1 MKLDPILPIWL
12 MAIICVGLL
21 VLKRKGI
28 VPYIR
33 QIVIVLL
40 LFCINLR
47 IMIPDQN
54 HVVKEP
60 KIDAYVL
67 FVLDDTLSM
76 LADDMPDDQT
86 RLECAV
92 NDCGYIVDKLGGSS
106 FGVISFNNQA
116 QILTPYTNDPSHIK
130 SMLKTVTPLE
140 EHYAQGSSFNLCQ
153 ELIVEQIEVVKEKED
168 TNVYVFFISDGENNK
183 DEKIDSFKDVGK
195 HIDGG
200 AVLGYGTSKGGNMTI
215 KTKTAGGIREEI
227 IRDSD
232 GNKAVSK
239 LDEKNLNQIAD
250 EMGVEYVNVKESSDV
265 DATINGILDNVK
277 VTQQEKTEVAY
288 LETYYYF
295 LPPLII
301 LLLWDFVHFK
311 RKV

>member
-1 MKLDPILPIWL
+1 MKVDPILPIWL
-12 MAIICVGLL
+12 MAILCVGLL

-28 VPYIR
+28 IPFIR

-40 LFCINLR
+40 LFAINLR

-54 HVVKEP
+54 HVIKEP

-76 LADDMPDDQT
+76 LADDMPDDKT

-92 NDCGYIVDKLGGSS
+92 EDCNYIVEKLGGSS
-106 FGVISFNNQA
+106 FGIISFNNQA

-140 EHYAQGSSFNLCQ
+140 EHYAQGSSFNLTQ
-153 ELIVEQIEVVKEKED
+153 DLIVEQVDVVREKED

-183 DEKIDSFKDVGK
+183 DEKIHSFAEVGE

-200 AVLGYGTSKGGNMTI
+200 AVLGYGTTKGGNMTI
-215 KTKTAGGIREEI
+215 KTKTASGIREDI
-227 IRDSD
+227 VLDSN
-232 GNKAVSK
+232 GKKAVSK
-239 LDEKNLNQIAD
+239 LDADNLKDIAD
-250 EMGVEYVNVKESSDV
+250 QMQVEYVNMKESSDV
-265 DATINGILDNVK
+265 DNVINGILDNVK
-277 VTQQEKTEVAY
+277 VTQQERTEVAY

-295 LPPLII
+295 LPPLIV
-301 LLLWDFVHFK
+301 LLLWDFVHYK